1 MSTPFRTSTGITVEL
16 TGQHAL
22 LRLPTEVDFAN
33 YDDLHTCAQ
42 RLLNDG
48 VPAMIFDLTG
58 CAYCDSSV
66 VDAILRA
73 HRRAR
78 ELNTPLT
85 LRLPPS
91 GIVRR
96 VCAITGV
103 TRIVPFEESTVSVQ
117 QVSRVRL
124 GSPERRFRR

>member
-1 MSTPFRTSTGITVEL
+1 MPTPFRTSTGITVEL

-22 LRLPTEVDFAN
+22 LRLPSEVDFAN

-42 RLLNDG
+42 RLLDDG
-48 VPAMIFDLTG
+48 VPAMIFDLTS
-58 CAYCDSSV
+58 CEYCDSSV

-73 HRRAR
+73 HRRAG

-103 TRIVPFEESTVSVQ
+103 TRIVPFEESEASVHQ
-117 QVSRVRL
+117 KSRIRL
-124 GSPERRFRR
+124 GSPESRFRR

>member
-1 MSTPFRTSTGITVEL
+1 MSMPFRTSTGITVEI
-16 TGQHAL
+16 TGRHVV
-22 LRLPTEVDFAN
+22 LRLPTEADLAN
-33 YDDLHTCAQ
+33 YEDLRTCAQ

-48 VPAMIFDLTG
+48 VPAMILDLTR
-58 CAYCDSSV
+58 CEYCDSSI

-73 HRRAR
+73 HRHAG

-103 TRIVPFEESTVSVQ
+103 TRIVPFEESETSVRQ
-117 QVSRVRL
+117 GPRSRL
-124 GSPERRFRR
+124 GSPAQRFRR